1 MSENKGGTIEKVV
14 ARNREF
20 ALNYDA
26 ALLSPQPQMRL
37 VVIACMDTRITLA
50 ALGLRPQD
58 AHFIR
63 NAGGIVTDDVLRS
76 LFVSHYFLGTN
87 EVMVINHTDC
97 GLMKASEEEMHQRI
111 EKQAGVA
118 ASSPV
123 RFYAFSDVEKNV
135 REQLEKLN
143 AHSWVR
149 EELTM
154 RGFVFDVKSGRLREV
169 SAS

>member
-1 MSENKGGTIEKVV
+1 MERKHDAIEKVLS
-14 ARNREF
+14 RNREF

-26 ALLSPQPQMRL
+26 ASLSPQPQLRL

-58 AHFIR
+58 AHFLR

-97 GLMKASEEEMHQRI
+97 GLTKASEEEMHERI
-111 EKQAGVA
+111 EQQAGVA
-118 ASSPV
+118 ASAPV

-143 AHSWVR
+143 AHNWVR
-149 EELTM
+149 EELTI
-154 RGFVFDVKSGRLREV
+154 RGFVFDVQSGKLREV
-169 SAS
+169 SPK